1 MGFMSFELSQFAKSN
16 DLFVAIFR
24 YISFFSVKPMKE
36 FEIFF
41 LGKFSKKNHRQIKKK
56 FFFFRFSV
64 STISVFGPSYGFTR
78 QFYRSISCLCSKGK
92 MLFSMK

>member
-56 FFFFRFSV
+56 FFFSG
-64 STISVFGPSYGFTR
+64 SVFQ
-78 QFYRSISCLCSKGK
+78 QFQYLGRLTVLHDSFIDQYRVFVAKVKCY
-92 MLFSMK
+92 FQ

>member
-41 LGKFSKKNHRQIKKK
+41 LCKFLKKDYRQIKKK
-56 FFFFRFSV
+56 IFFQVQCFNSFSIWAVLRFYTTV
-64 STISVFGPSYGFTR
+64 
-78 QFYRSISCLCSKGK
+78 L
-92 MLFSMK
+92 